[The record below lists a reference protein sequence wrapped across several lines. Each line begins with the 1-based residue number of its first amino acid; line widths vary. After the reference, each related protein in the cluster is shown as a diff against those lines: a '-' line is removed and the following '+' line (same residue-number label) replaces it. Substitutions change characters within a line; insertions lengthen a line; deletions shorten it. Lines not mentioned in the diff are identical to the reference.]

1 MKENARNNPYE
12 QDRVNGGGF
21 INQHDYATIDEYNN
35 RNTPAPSSTTPTP
48 VTPSSTSST
57 PLGDDNVGNYDIPT
71 SQQAYNDDD
80 WMDMMNEGV
89 QNSINNQ
96 PNNGNNNN
104 NGQGGP
110 GTGGIGGTP

>member
-1 MKENARNNPYE
+1 MNADDAYNHAHNQPTQNP
-12 QDRVNGGGF
+12 
-21 INQHDYATIDEYNN
+21 
-35 RNTPAPSSTTPTP
+35 
-48 VTPSSTSST
+48 
-57 PLGDDNVGNYDIPT
+57 LDNESGGNYDIPT
-71 SQQAYNDDD
+71 SQQAYSDDD